1 MKKKLISGFYKL
13 GVKERVKI
21 LNEMGIISCEER
33 YTLERQ
39 NQILSLNEADK
50 MVENVIGVFGLPLA
64 IASDFLVN
72 DKNYLPICSLLLA

>member
-1 MKKKLISGFYKL
+1 
-13 GVKERVKI
+13 
-21 LNEMGIISCEER
+21 MGIISCEEKCS
-33 YTLERQ
+33 LERQ

-72 DKNYLPICSLLLA
+72 DKNYLLDAMQTIAKTGNGPKDQSASAGCSIKWKK